1 MHLALIN
8 LDANKPHLI
17 AMARSQLTAMS
28 LSHRRAVLSLSTKL
42 FMEGIKVN
50 RYIANY
56 KSCLRT
62 VFTLICILITNTA
75 MAEDPFWN
83 ALTQGKF
90 DFSARY
96 RFEHVNDDLA
106 PGGIPLKDANA
117 STIRTTLGYKTG
129 KLYNIDARLL
139 LQDVR
144 VVGVD
149 DFNDATGRANAKT
162 QYAVVADPSDTDFI
176 EGYLGFSGIPDTYI
190 KAGRQIIT
198 YRDAPFHRFIGTVL
212 WRQNWQNHDA
222 ISLTNTSLPDT
233 TVNYAYVWN
242 VNRIFTDR
250 AATSALA
257 NFHSNSHLVNIKY
270 TGLPIGQLEGYTYLL
285 DFQNSLANSL
295 ATYGLRLNG
304 GIPATKNIK
313 AIYTAEYAKQYDYA
327 DNPTKVN
334 ENYFLGELGAVFKL
348 TGPIDSILMK
358 FSYEQLSGNGT
369 TSFRTPLATGHA
381 FQGWTDRFL
390 VTPAD
395 GIKDYYLTAVVSAFG
410 AKFIASYH
418 DINSDNLDYN
428 FGNEL
433 DILLSKTFYKHYT
446 AGLKYGAYNADKN
459 VNNAAGGTAADVAKF
474 WGWVE
479 VKF

>member
-1 MHLALIN
+1 MNRHTAKYESLLKVLFVITGILTTN
-8 LDANKPHLI
+8 QV
-17 AMARSQLTAMS
+17 MAD
-28 LSHRRAVLSLSTKL
+28 
-42 FMEGIKVN
+42 
-50 RYIANY
+50 
-56 KSCLRT
+56 
-62 VFTLICILITNTA
+62 
-75 MAEDPFWN
+75 DPLWN
-83 ALTQGKF
+83 AFTQGKF

-96 RFEHVNDDLA
+96 RFEHVEDDLA

-117 STIRTTLGYKTG
+117 STIRTTLGYKTA
-129 KLYNIDARLL
+129 KFNNFDARLL
-139 LQDVR
+139 IQDVR
-144 VVGVD
+144 AVGID

-222 ISLTNTSLPDT
+222 ISFTNSSLPDT
-233 TVNYAYVWN
+233 TFNYAYVWN

-257 NFHSNSHLVNIKY
+257 NFHSNSHLINVKY
-270 TGLPIGQLEGYTYLL
+270 TGLPKFGLPVDQLEGYTYLL
-285 DFQNSLANSL
+285 DFSNSLANSL

-304 GIPATKNIK
+304 GIPVTENIR
-313 AIYTAEYAKQYDYA
+313 AIYTAEYAKQHDYA
-327 DNPTKVN
+327 DNPAKVN

-348 TGPIDSILMK
+348 TGPINSIMMK

-369 TSFRTPLATGHA
+369 TSFQTPLATGHA

-395 GIKDYYLTAVVSAFG
+395 GIEDYYITTVISAFG

-433 DILLSKTFYKHYT
+433 DVLLTKTFYEHYT
-446 AGLKYGAYNADKN
+446 FGMKYGVYNADKN
-459 VNNAAGGTAADVAKF
+459 ANNSVGGTAADVSKL